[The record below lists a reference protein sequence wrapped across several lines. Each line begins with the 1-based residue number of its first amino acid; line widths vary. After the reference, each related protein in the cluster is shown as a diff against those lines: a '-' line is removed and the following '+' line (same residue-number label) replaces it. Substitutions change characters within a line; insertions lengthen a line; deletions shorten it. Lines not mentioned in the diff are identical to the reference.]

1 MRTRVLCVAL
11 VLSLSCAGV
20 GFGQEAAK
28 AKRPHRL
35 ADLQLDRITAGDSG
49 AGSSSE
55 DIGGTIVADGSQ
67 ATITNA
73 AGVTL
78 EDGAQSG
85 AQALNLVNATQSR
98 VANGV
103 NVWDGQLDSH
113 DAATTLNVQQSN
125 QVFQQGFASYA
136 SLSGYT
142 RGQNV
147 LTNASSS
154 ETSKSSSSD
163 NFMNNSMV
171 DTKQSIT
178 SSGGSSGS
186 GSSASPSPGLNVQT
200 GQGISGTGK
209 LNIHVDAGSIGVG
222 ISGNASATV
231 ETATDVAHVVDGKV
245 TSTLSAGFNAN
256 LNWNL
261 PKLDL
266 SFDGGICYVELGS
279 CSAVGTRDTTSSS
292 EDDKQSSYSQVVQG
306 PVSIDN
312 AKAQNIVV
320 DGSKLDATNSYTVF
334 LNGTSEA
341 NAKAVNLV
349 NATASLITNAV
360 NIARTPTAG
369 PTLNLNQTNL
379 IVQQH

>member
-1 MRTRVLCVAL
+1 MRTRVLCAAL

-20 GFGQEAAK
+20 AFGQEAAK

-49 AGSSSE
+49 AGSSTE
-55 DIGGTIVADGSQ
+55 DIGGTIVAGGSQ
-67 ATITNA
+67 ATITNT
-73 AGVTL
+73 AGITL
-78 EDGAQSG
+78 IGAQSG
-85 AQALNLVNATQSR
+85 AQALNLVNSVQSR

-103 NVWDGQLDSH
+103 NVWDGQLDTH
-113 DAATTLNVQQSN
+113 DAATTLNVNQSN

-136 SLSGYT
+136 SLSSYT

-147 LTNASSS
+147 STNASSS

-163 NFMNNSMV
+163 NFMNNSSV
-171 DTKQSIT
+171 DTKQTIDASKGST
-178 SSGGSSGS
+178 GNSST
-186 GSSASPSPGLNVQT
+186 ASPSTGLNLQT

-209 LNIHVDAGSIGVG
+209 LNIHVDAGSIGLG
-222 ISGNASATV
+222 ISGNASAQTESWIGINNV
-231 ETATDVAHVVDGKV
+231 GFKNTD
-245 TSTLSAGFNAN
+245 TISAGFKAD
-256 LNWNL
+256 LNWTL

-279 CSAVGTRDTTSSS
+279 CSAVGSRTTTSSS

-312 AKAQNIVV
+312 ANAQYIVA
-320 DGSKLDATNSYTVF
+320 DGSKLDVTNSYTVF
-334 LNGTSEA
+334 LDGTAEQ
-341 NAKAVNLV
+341 NAKAINLV

>member
-1 MRTRVLCVAL
+1 MRTRVLCAAL
-11 VLSLSCAGV
+11 VLSLSCAGMA
-20 GFGQEAAK
+20 FGQEAAK

-55 DIGGTIVADGSQ
+55 DIGGTIVAGGSQ
-67 ATITNA
+67 ATITNTG
-73 AGVTL
+73 GVTL
-78 EDGAQSG
+78 EGGAQSG

-142 RGQNV
+142 RGPNTW
-147 LTNASSS
+147 TNYSSS

-163 NFMNNSMV
+163 SLTNNSHV
-171 DTKQSIT
+171 DTTQSL
-178 SSGGSSGS
+178 SSNGSVGTGDGQSAPSGNT
-186 GSSASPSPGLNVQT
+186 GLQI

-209 LNIHVDAGSIGVG
+209 LNISVDAGSISVGLSSAVGV
-222 ISGNASATV
+222 SGQASTLFGSGSGSASA
-231 ETATDVAHVVDGKV
+231 
-245 TSTLSAGFNAN
+245 SFNAGAQFV
-256 LNWNL
+256 L
-261 PKLDL
+261 PKLNL
-266 SFDGGICYVELGS
+266 SFDGGICYVEMGS
-279 CSAVGTRDTTSSS
+279 CSAQGSRDTTSSS
-292 EDDKQSSYSQVVQG
+292 EDDKQAAYSQVVQG

-312 AKAQNIVV
+312 ANAQYIVA
-320 DGSKLDATNSYTVF
+320 DGSKLDVTNSYTVF
-334 LNGTSEA
+334 LNGTSEE
-341 NAKAVNLV
+341 NAKALNLV

>member
-1 MRTRVLCVAL
+1 MRTRVLCAAL
-11 VLSLSCAGV
+11 VLSLSCAGMA
-20 GFGQEAAK
+20 FGQEAAK

-35 ADLQLDRITAGDSG
+35 ADLQLDRVTAGDSG
-49 AGSSSE
+49 AGSSTE
-55 DIGGTIVADGSQ
+55 DIGGTIVAGGSQ
-67 ATITNA
+67 ATINSTL
-73 AGVTL
+73 GMTL

-136 SLSGYT
+136 SLSGYS

-147 LTNASSS
+147 WTKATSS
-154 ETSKSSSSD
+154 ETLKSSSSD
-163 NFMNNSMV
+163 NLTNDSNV
-171 DTKQSIT
+171 DTTQSLSSNGSPTTGEGQTAPSGT
-178 SSGGSSGS
+178 S
-186 GSSASPSPGLNVQT
+186 GLQI

-209 LNIHVDAGSIGVG
+209 LNISVDAGSVNVG
-222 ISGNASATV
+222 LSAAANVTGAVKGLFSSGSGSASA
-231 ETATDVAHVVDGKV
+231 
-245 TSTLSAGFNAN
+245 SFNAGAQ
-256 LNWNL
+256 WVL
-261 PKLDL
+261 PKLSL
-266 SFDGGICYVELGS
+266 SFDGGICYVEMGS
-279 CSAVGTRDTTSSS
+279 CSAKGTRDTTSSS
-292 EDDKQSSYSQVVQG
+292 EDDKQASYSQVVQG
-306 PVSIDN
+306 PISIDN
-312 AKAQNIVV
+312 ANAQNIVV

-334 LNGTSEA
+334 LNGTSED
-341 NAKAVNLV
+341 NAKALNLV

>member
-1 MRTRVLCVAL
+1 MGTRVLYAAL
-11 VLSLSCAGV
+11 ALSLSCAGMA
-20 GFGQEAAK
+20 FGQEAAK

-55 DIGGTIVADGSQ
+55 DIGGTIVAGGSQ
-67 ATITNA
+67 ATITNTG
-73 AGVTL
+73 GVTL
-78 EDGAQSG
+78 EGGAQSG

-113 DAATTLNVQQSN
+113 DAATTLKVQQSN

-142 RGQNV
+142 RGPNTW
-147 LTNASSS
+147 TNYSSS

-163 NFMNNSMV
+163 NLTNNSHV
-171 DTKQSIT
+171 DTTQSI
-178 SSGGSSGS
+178 SSNGSVTTGGSGPTAPSGSSG
-186 GSSASPSPGLNVQT
+186 LQI

-209 LNIHVDAGSIGVG
+209 LNIGVDAGSVSVGVSAAANV
-222 ISGNASATV
+222 SGQVSGLFTSGSGSAS
-231 ETATDVAHVVDGKV
+231 
-245 TSTLSAGFNAN
+245 SSFNAGAQ
-256 LNWNL
+256 WVL
-261 PKLDL
+261 PKLNL
-266 SFDGGICYVELGS
+266 SFDGGICYVEMGS
-279 CSAVGTRDTTSSS
+279 CSAQGSRDTTSSS
-292 EDDKQSSYSQVVQG
+292 EDDKQAAYSQVVQG

-312 AKAQNIVV
+312 ANAQYIVA

-334 LNGTSEA
+334 LNGTSEE
-341 NAKAVNLV
+341 NAKALNLV

>member
-1 MRTRVLCVAL
+1 MRTRVLCAAL
-11 VLSLSCAGV
+11 ILSLSCAGMA
-20 GFGQEAAK
+20 FGQEAAK

-55 DIGGTIVADGSQ
+55 DIGGTIVAGGSQ
-67 ATITNA
+67 ATITNTG
-73 AGVTL
+73 GVTL
-78 EDGAQSG
+78 EGGAQSG

-113 DAATTLNVQQSN
+113 DAATKLKVQQSN

-142 RGQNV
+142 RGPNTW
-147 LTNASSS
+147 TNYSSS

-163 NFMNNSMV
+163 NLTNNSHV
-171 DTKQSIT
+171 DTTQSI
-178 SSGGSSGS
+178 SSSGS
-186 GSSASPSPGLNVQT
+186 STTGEGQTAPSGTSGLQI

-209 LNIHVDAGSIGVG
+209 LNISVDAGSVNVG
-222 ISGNASATV
+222 LSAAANVNGAVSGLFSSGSGSASA
-231 ETATDVAHVVDGKV
+231 
-245 TSTLSAGFNAN
+245 SFNTGAQ
-256 LNWNL
+256 WVL
-261 PKLDL
+261 PKLNL
-266 SFDGGICYVELGS
+266 SFDGGICYVEMGS
-279 CSAVGTRDTTSSS
+279 CSAIGTRDTTSAS
-292 EDDKQSSYSQVVQG
+292 EDDKQASYSQVVQG
-306 PVSIDN
+306 PISIDN
-312 AKAQNIVV
+312 ANAQYIVA

-334 LNGTSEA
+334 LNGTSEE
-341 NAKAVNLV
+341 NAKALNLV

>member
-1 MRTRVLCVAL
+1 MRTRVLCAAL
-11 VLSLSCAGV
+11 ILSLSCAGMA
-20 GFGQEAAK
+20 FGQEAAK

-55 DIGGTIVADGSQ
+55 DIGGTIVAGGSQ
-67 ATITNA
+67 ATITNTG
-73 AGVTL
+73 GVTL
-78 EDGAQSG
+78 EGGAQSG

-113 DAATTLNVQQSN
+113 DTATKLKVQQSN

-142 RGQNV
+142 RGPNTW
-147 LTNASSS
+147 TNYSSS

-163 NFMNNSMV
+163 NLTNNSHV
-171 DTKQSIT
+171 DTTQSI
-178 SSGGSSGS
+178 SSSGS
-186 GSSASPSPGLNVQT
+186 STTGEGQTAPSGTSGLQI

-209 LNIHVDAGSIGVG
+209 LNISVDAGSVNVG
-222 ISGNASATV
+222 LSAAANVNGAVSGLFSSGSGSASA
-231 ETATDVAHVVDGKV
+231 
-245 TSTLSAGFNAN
+245 SFNAGAQ
-256 LNWNL
+256 WVL
-261 PKLDL
+261 PKLNL
-266 SFDGGICYVELGS
+266 SFDGGICYVEMGS
-279 CSAVGTRDTTSSS
+279 CSAIGTRDTTSAS
-292 EDDKQSSYSQVVQG
+292 EDDKQASYSQVVQG
-306 PVSIDN
+306 PISIDN
-312 AKAQNIVV
+312 ANAQYIVA

-334 LNGTSEA
+334 LNGTSEE
-341 NAKAVNLV
+341 NAKALNLV